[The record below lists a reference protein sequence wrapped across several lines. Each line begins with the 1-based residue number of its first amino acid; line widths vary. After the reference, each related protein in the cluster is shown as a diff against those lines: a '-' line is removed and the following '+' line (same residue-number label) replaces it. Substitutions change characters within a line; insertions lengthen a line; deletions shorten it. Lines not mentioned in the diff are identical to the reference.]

1 MSPFLS
7 NVRNAHSRSAIPS
20 PRGGP
25 ELSKQ
30 SACRDQSRP
39 EMDSRLAQTKWSRS
53 KTKPRIPELPS
64 HFFNPRPRK
73 KSQSVVGAFE
83 VDRPLRRAMQSLDC
97 DRSFDRRV
105 RVVINQFEIFE
116 FEVADV
122 VDRRIQFHSR
132 QRTILTGQLFARL
145 VEMVVV
151 KVQIAK
157 GVNEIARHK
166 IDNVCHHHRQER
178 IRRDIERHAEK
189 QIAATLVELA
199 A

>member
-39 EMDSRLAQTKWSRS
+39 EVDSRLAQTKWSRS

-64 HFFNPRPRK
+64 RFFIPRPRK

-145 VEMVVV
+145 VEMEIGRASCRERGGMVGGVGGV
-151 KVQIAK
+151 K
-157 GVNEIARHK
+157 
-166 IDNVCHHHRQER
+166 
-178 IRRDIERHAEK
+178 
-189 QIAATLVELA
+189 
-199 A
+199 